1 MLCKICCV
9 FLLEI
14 ISIAFALSID
24 SFAVS
29 AAGGCTRM
37 RIRKRIRSSAALC
50 FAFCQGL
57 LTFIGWIIGENA
69 LVLIE
74 NFVQIIA
81 FLLLMAIGSKMC
93 YDAIKKDDGKSE
105 NFLSPLNIKMLF
117 ILGLATSI
125 DALAVGVTLAF
136 TNTNIIFSCAV
147 ISIVTFLMSYIGI
160 AVGKTAVR
168 ISKRLPIV
176 GGLVLISIAIS
187 MLF

>member
-1 MLCKICCV
+1 M

-14 ISIAFALSID
+14 VSIAFALSID

-37 RIRKRIRSSAALC
+37 RIRKRIRTSAALC
-50 FAFCQGL
+50 FAFCQSL
-57 LTFIGWIIGENA
+57 LTFTGWFIGDKS
-69 LVLIE
+69 LSLIE

-81 FLLLMAIGSKMC
+81 FLLLFIIGSKMC
-93 YDAIKKDDGKSE
+93 YDAIKNEDGKSE
-105 NFLSPLNIKMLF
+105 NFLSPLDIKMLF

-136 TNTNIIFSCAV
+136 TNTDIISSCLIIAV
-147 ISIVTFLMSYIGI
+147 VTFFMSYTGI

-168 ISKRLPIV
+168 ISKRLPML
-176 GGLVLISIAIS
+176 GGLVLIGIAIGI
-187 MLF
+187 LL

>member
-1 MLCKICCV
+1 M

-29 AAGGCTRM
+29 AAGGCTSM
-37 RIRKRIRSSAALC
+37 RIRKRVKTSTALC
-50 FAFCQGL
+50 FAFCQSL
-57 LTFIGWIIGENA
+57 LTFTGWIIGDNA
-69 LVLIE
+69 LSLIE

-81 FLLLMAIGSKMC
+81 FLLLISIGSKMC
-93 YDAIKKDDGKSE
+93 YDALKNDDGESE

-136 TNTNIIFSCAV
+136 TNTSILLSCIIIA
-147 ISIVTFLMSYIGI
+147 IVTFLMSYTGI
-160 AVGKTAVR
+160 VIGKTAMRV
-168 ISKRLPIV
+168 SKRLPFI
-176 GGLVLISIAIS
+176 GGLILIAIAIN

>member
-1 MLCKICCV
+1 M

-14 ISIAFALSID
+14 VSIAFALSID

-37 RIRKRIRSSAALC
+37 RIRKRVRTSSALC
-50 FAFCQGL
+50 FAFCQSL
-57 LTFIGWIIGENA
+57 LTLIGWFIGENA
-69 LVLIE
+69 LTLIE

-81 FLLLMAIGSKMC
+81 CLLLVVIGSKMC
-93 YDAIKKDDGKSE
+93 YDALKKDDGKSE

-125 DALAVGVTLAF
+125 DALAVGVALAL
-136 TNTNIIFSCAV
+136 TNTNIVNSC
-147 ISIVTFLMSYIGI
+147 IIIGIITFLMSYTGI

-168 ISKRLPIV
+168 ISKRLPII
-176 GGLVLISIAIS
+176 GGLVLIGIAIS